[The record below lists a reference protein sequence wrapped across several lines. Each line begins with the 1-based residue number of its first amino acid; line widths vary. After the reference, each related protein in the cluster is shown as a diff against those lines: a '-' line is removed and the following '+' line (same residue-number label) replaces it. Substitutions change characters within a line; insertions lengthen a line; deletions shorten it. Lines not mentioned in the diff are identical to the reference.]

1 MYDTAASDKNVFRLR
16 GQLSRLTGQVRDI
29 NPVTQPATGMN
40 DEDPTD
46 LHATPNPAGYVPESP
61 TSSEVSTAVEEIP
74 ETSFA
79 SAGTLGVH
87 GNSSGDTDEME
98 ERSIEKMLADEVLG
112 LKQERVHLLCCVK
125 DYEDQQITLLRT
137 IESLENRSV
146 SVRSAQSP
154 TRSTVINENAVLST
168 RLCNFQDQLGET
180 RVEMAEELQMVIA
193 DQALMQEELGCA
205 LDAKVKAEQEL
216 EQLRAAFTQEAEDKD
231 TKLAQAKECVNDV
244 KDVVEILAKQLHD
257 NQMELESEKALRAKA
272 DADLQEKQGRQEKQ
286 EKQNQEA
293 REAAEEAKEA
303 SAALIEAHE
312 SIKALAQTNSELAQE
327 LQESAVHSEHVAAQ
341 LQSEVT
347 QQHEIKRLNA
357 EVAELRKE
365 IQALAIGNANGTARE
380 QDLKEEIILFQKREE
395 ALGEELEHLTGAVDE
410 RIEAYQAREVDLQLQ
425 LQQVTQERD
434 QALASSGSGNKSMHQ
449 ISACTNNTVVD
460 EMARLKQMA
469 SIIETQRHETLRALE
484 LSPGRS
490 PEVKNPAAADK
501 QILDLETQVMQLQAE
516 RVRHDAEKAH
526 YEAELEMYQ
535 QAELKRQQLQQSTDD
550 RTDQLIANEEIEM
563 ENAVMK
569 DALTKLRRDFSV
581 LKADKEEA
589 VVQADAIRGVLRK
602 ELDSLEGELTK
613 ALDERSRIMARSS
626 PARIQELEAQVSQL
640 QQDLEMSV
648 ATVSSLDAA
657 LRSEQDEKKLL
668 HERLRSSETNT
679 SATSMDLRNFCE
691 GELVGIAD
699 PVSMAKMIQSYFG
712 NIQAEMALQHE
723 GDQDLQ
729 NSLRTM
735 YNSLS
740 YIQ

>member
-29 NPVTQPATGMN
+29 NPVAQPATGMI

-46 LHATPNPAGYVPESP
+46 LHATPNSAGYVPESS

-74 ETSFA
+74 ERSFA

-87 GNSSGDTDEME
+87 GNSSGDTDEVE

-112 LKQERVHLLCCVK
+112 LKQERVQLLCCVK
-125 DYEDQQITLLRT
+125 DYEEQQFTLLRT
-137 IESLENRSV
+137 IESLENSLDNRSV

-193 DQALMQEELGCA
+193 DQALVQEELGCA

-272 DADLQEKQGRQEKQ
+272 DAELQEKQDKQ
-286 EKQNQEA
+286 DQEA
-293 REAAEEAKEA
+293 KEAAEEAKQA
-303 SAALIEAHE
+303 SAALIEAQE

-347 QQHEIKRLNA
+347 QLHEIKRLNA

-380 QDLKEEIILFQKREE
+380 HDLKEEIILFQKREE

-490 PEVKNPAAADK
+490 LEVENPAAVDQ

-613 ALDERSRIMARSS
+613 ALGERSRIMARSS

-668 HERLRSSETNT
+668 HEKLRSSETNT

-740 YIQ
+740 CIQ

>member
-29 NPVTQPATGMN
+29 NPVAQPATGMI

-46 LHATPNPAGYVPESP
+46 LHATPNSAGYVPESP

-74 ETSFA
+74 ERSFA

-87 GNSSGDTDEME
+87 GNSSGDTDEVE

-112 LKQERVHLLCCVK
+112 LKQERVQLLCCVK
-125 DYEDQQITLLRT
+125 DYEEQQFTLLRT
-137 IESLENRSV
+137 IESLENSLDNRSV

-193 DQALMQEELGCA
+193 DQALVQEELGCA

-272 DADLQEKQGRQEKQ
+272 DAELQEKQDKQ
-286 EKQNQEA
+286 DQEA
-293 REAAEEAKEA
+293 KEAAEEAKQA
-303 SAALIEAHE
+303 SAALIEAQE

-347 QQHEIKRLNA
+347 QLHEIKRLNA

-490 PEVKNPAAADK
+490 LEVENPAAVDQ

-613 ALDERSRIMARSS
+613 ALGERSRIMARSS

-668 HERLRSSETNT
+668 HEKLRSSETNT

-740 YIQ
+740 CIQ